1 LCSSYKHFF
10 IRKYIKTL
18 VIKNYITKK
27 IILIFIFSIMPQ
39 KLNMIIS
46 NGNPD
51 RSVQRQ
57 IINTASLGA
66 APSMSSP
73 KAPSA
78 INAPMLARVHNVR
91 PGCGSCG
98 RH

>member
-1 LCSSYKHFF
+1 
-10 IRKYIKTL
+10 
-18 VIKNYITKK
+18 
-27 IILIFIFSIMPQ
+27 MPQ
-39 KLNMIIS
+39 KINMVIS
-46 NGNPD
+46 NNNFIPHNVQKQFNPTNL
-51 RSVQRQ
+51 VV
-57 IINTASLGA
+57 

-78 INAPMLARVHNVR
+78 LHAPMLARVHNVR

>member
-1 LCSSYKHFF
+1 
-10 IRKYIKTL
+10 
-18 VIKNYITKK
+18 
-27 IILIFIFSIMPQ
+27 MPQ

-46 NGNPD
+46 NGNAQP
-51 RSVQRQ
+51 VFQRQ
-57 IINTASLGA
+57 FNTSNLGV
-66 APSMSSP
+66 APYMASP

-78 INAPMLARVHNVR
+78 LNAPFIARIHNVR

>member
-1 LCSSYKHFF
+1 MPA
-10 IRKYIKTL
+10 
-18 VIKNYITKK
+18 K
-27 IILIFIFSIMPQ
+27 I
-39 KLNMIIS
+39 NMFLS
-46 NGNPD
+46 NGNPPP
-51 RSVQRQ
+51 SFYKQ
-57 IINTASLGA
+57 INNKSLENSPSMASL
-66 APSMSSP
+66 

>member
-1 LCSSYKHFF
+1 
-10 IRKYIKTL
+10 
-18 VIKNYITKK
+18 
-27 IILIFIFSIMPQ
+27 MPQ

-46 NGNPD
+46 NGNTQP
-51 RSVQRQ
+51 SFQKQ
-57 IINTASLGA
+57 ILNTASLGVA
-66 APSMSSP
+66 ISNASPSMSAP

-78 INAPMLARVHNVR
+78 LNAPFIARVHNVR

>member
-1 LCSSYKHFF
+1 MPA
-10 IRKYIKTL
+10 
-18 VIKNYITKK
+18 K
-27 IILIFIFSIMPQ
+27 I
-39 KLNMIIS
+39 NMFLS
-46 NGNPD
+46 NGNA
-51 RSVQRQ
+51 STSFFKQHKNQ
-57 IINTASLGA
+57 ASLVA
-66 APSMSSP
+66 IPSMFSS

>member
-1 LCSSYKHFF
+1 MPAKINMF
-10 IRKYIKTL
+10 IT
-18 VIKNYITKK
+18 
-27 IILIFIFSIMPQ
+27 
-39 KLNMIIS
+39 
-46 NGNPD
+46 NGNP
-51 RSVQRQ
+51 SPALLKQF
-57 IINTASLGA
+57 NASTLGA
-66 APSMSSP
+66 NPSLASP

>member
-1 LCSSYKHFF
+1 
-10 IRKYIKTL
+10 
-18 VIKNYITKK
+18 
-27 IILIFIFSIMPQ
+27 MPQ

-46 NGNPD
+46 NGNHSFMNNQP
-51 RSVQRQ
+51 Q
-57 IINTASLGA
+57 INLASLGA
-66 APSMSSP
+66 NPSIAAP

-78 INAPMLARVHNVR
+78 LNAPFIARVHNVR

>member
-1 LCSSYKHFF
+1 MPA
-10 IRKYIKTL
+10 
-18 VIKNYITKK
+18 K
-27 IILIFIFSIMPQ
+27 I
-39 KLNMIIS
+39 NMFLS
-46 NGNPD
+46 NGNP
-51 RSVQRQ
+51 SPAILKQ
-57 IINTASLGA
+57 INPASLGA
-66 APSMSSP
+66 APHLASP

>member
-1 LCSSYKHFF
+1 MPAK
-10 IRKYIKTL
+10 IKMSL
-18 VIKNYITKK
+18 
-27 IILIFIFSIMPQ
+27 
-39 KLNMIIS
+39 S
-46 NGNPD
+46 NGNTPP
-51 RSVQRQ
+51 VILKQQ
-57 IINTASLGA
+57 INTASLGG
-66 APSMSSP
+66 APSMAAP

>member
-1 LCSSYKHFF
+1 
-10 IRKYIKTL
+10 
-18 VIKNYITKK
+18 
-27 IILIFIFSIMPQ
+27 MPQ

-46 NGNPD
+46 NGNYQPAL
-51 RSVQRQ
+51 QRQ
-57 IINTASLGA
+57 INTASLGVSPA
-66 APSMSSP
+66 ASPSMAAP

-78 INAPMLARVHNVR
+78 LNAPFIARVHNVR

>member
-1 LCSSYKHFF
+1 
-10 IRKYIKTL
+10 
-18 VIKNYITKK
+18 
-27 IILIFIFSIMPQ
+27 MPQ

-46 NGNPD
+46 NGNHPPI
-51 RSVQRQ
+51 VQRQ
-57 IINTASLGA
+57 FINTASLGVSPNHS
-66 APSMSSP
+66 PSMASP

-78 INAPMLARVHNVR
+78 LNAPILARVHNVR